1 MDTHTGVMATR
12 RTLSTRWVT
21 VIMVVALV
29 CSVVVVWGLIQITGQ
44 SPASSSTPASASA
57 SDSGPPVESSG
68 PAQSET
74 ALADTAATDTAP
86 TDTGSSTP
94 TGDSSDADDAEDPE
108 GSRSRGTDLS
118 TSVTTTAPT
127 LPGSELRLPA
137 AWTGT
142 AEMTI
147 EVLGRCAASGGTSSY
162 TRTADLALQGPVL
175 GTGPIDDPN
184 PLSITLGI
192 TPAEIPGLTIY
203 SASTGRSGDAQRW
216 WWLTTGQDVGPA
228 GESRT
233 TIAGV
238 LINDQP
244 DAGALP
250 PNLLVDSETDLQPCE
265 TGGTV
270 RVPRTLAAGS
280 RMTGWVTPTQG
291 HLDVSATTA
300 DGERTVT
307 AVVELIRK
315 PAA

>member
-1 MDTHTGVMATR
+1 MATR
-12 RTLSTRWVT
+12 NTLSTRWVT

-44 SPASSSTPASASA
+44 SPASSSTPAASASA
-57 SDSGPPVESSG
+57 AESG
-68 PAQSET
+68 PAST
-74 ALADTAATDTAP
+74 VGGGSAPSTTDAPSGGGTRPDDAATDAE
-86 TDTGSSTP
+86 GQSGGATP
-94 TGDSSDADDAEDPE
+94 GAD
-108 GSRSRGTDLS
+108 RS

-127 LPGSELRLPA
+127 LPGTGLRLPA

-147 EVLGRCAASGGTSSY
+147 TVLGRCAATGGTSSY
-162 TRTADLALQGPVL
+162 TRTADLALQGPVQ
-175 GTGPIDDPN
+175 GTGPFDDPN

-192 TPAEIPGLTIY
+192 TPAEIPGLSIY
-203 SASTGRSGDAQRW
+203 SASTDRSGDARRW
-216 WWLTTGQDVGPA
+216 WWLTTGEAPGPT

-233 TIAGV
+233 TISGV
-238 LINDQP
+238 LIDDQP
-244 DAGALP
+244 VSGALP
-250 PNLLVDSETDLQPCE
+250 PNLLVDNETDLQPCE
-265 TGGTV
+265 SGGTV

-280 RMTGWVTPTQG
+280 KMSGWVTVTQG

-307 AVVELIRK
+307 AVVELTRK